1 VRPLSLLL
9 LCSLL
14 LLIFPSL
21 STGQHDSG
29 ADARHPFIT
38 DEIPVAST
46 RCAIGLRNY
55 SGYMLQ
61 WAQRIEA
68 ALKSAS
74 YSEQG
79 WFLVVQQGA
88 YVSGVAVMT
97 RIERFRSD
105 GTTEPGTYRFS
116 LSFNPRIESI
126 SDYFRAMLVEEPKGH
141 YRSFLIVLTD
151 PSYPQQRQMPEQPP
165 TEAQFVFMYNGA
177 ARREPAFEELR
188 NLGVPS
194 DIYAYVYEFQK
205 GRDDQE
211 LVFVREPVLD
221 AATQL
226 KRAGILDQLQA
237 SKMELR

>member
-1 VRPLSLLL
+1 VPPLSLLL
-9 LCSLL
+9 LCIHLF
-14 LLIFPSL
+14 LIIPSR
-21 STGQHDSG
+21 STGQNDSG

-46 RCAIGLRNY
+46 RCAIGLGNY
-55 SGYMLQ
+55 SGCMLQ

-79 WFLVVQQGA
+79 WFLVLQRGG

-141 YRSFLIVLTD
+141 FRSFLIVLTD
-151 PSYPQQRQMPEQPP
+151 PYHPEKQMPQQPP

-177 ARREPAFEELR
+177 ARREPAFEELS

-194 DIYAYVYEFQK
+194 DIYVYVYEFQK